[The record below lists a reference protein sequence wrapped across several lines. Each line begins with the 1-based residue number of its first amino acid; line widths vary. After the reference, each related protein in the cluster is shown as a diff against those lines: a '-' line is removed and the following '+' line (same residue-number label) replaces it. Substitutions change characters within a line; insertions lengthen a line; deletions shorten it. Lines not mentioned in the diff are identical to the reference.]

1 VSTAAAEQITY
12 EDLYQRWEKGNW
24 RATEIDF
31 SRDAVD
37 WQEKFTDFERK
48 AAIWNYSLFF
58 WGEDAVTDNL
68 SPLIDAAPR
77 EEQKYFLATQ
87 QVDEARHAVFF
98 KRFFHEVAGIGDGSM
113 AGGLNAIAPELTWGY
128 RKTFEMLDRVTG
140 ELRRDKS
147 RTALARAVT
156 MYHMIVEA
164 SLAQPGQHFIDDY
177 LTERQVLPGFRE
189 GMRNV
194 ALDEQRH
201 IAFGVRILYDLQRE
215 DPDVPEA
222 VADLLREALP
232 FTTALFVPPGWDRRY
247 SECFGFTIEDI
258 FEYGVKSFDQRLRAA
273 GMPLEDL
280 PGPVPIPVDLPPRER
295 AERGIAMLQAG
306 FLGEKN
312 GPAARD
318 RDAMALLFDSIRR
331 GVDHRAAPGAAMTL
345 QWDFSDAEPWHVIVD
360 NGSTRAQPGSA
371 AGPDLTFRCR
381 YDDWVDVVAKRT
393 DARKLMLTGRLRP
406 RGSLRVLARLPRLF
420 PG

>member
-1 VSTAAAEQITY
+1 MSAAAEQITY
-12 EDLYQRWEKGNW
+12 EDLYSRWEKGNW
-24 RATEIDF
+24 SATEIDF
-31 SRDAVD
+31 SQDKLD
-37 WQEKFTDFERK
+37 WQDKFTDFERK

-58 WGEDAVTDNL
+58 WGEDAVTDDL
-68 SPLIDAAPR
+68 SPLVDAAPR

-113 AGGLNAIAPELTWGY
+113 AGGLNAILPELTWGY
-128 RKTFEMLDRVTG
+128 RKVFGLLERVTG
-140 ELRRDKS
+140 ELRKDRS
-147 RTALARAVT
+147 ATALARAVT

-164 SLAQPGQHFIDDY
+164 SLAQAGQHFIEDY
-177 LTERQVLPGFRE
+177 LTERDVLPGFRK

-201 IAFGVRILYDLQRE
+201 IAFGVRLLYDLKNQ

-222 VADLLREALP
+222 IADLLREALP
-232 FTTALFVPPGWDRRY
+232 YTTALFVPPGWDRRY
-247 SECFGFTIEDI
+247 SEVFGFTIEDI
-258 FEYGVKSFDQRLRAA
+258 FEYGIKNFESRFRAA
-273 GMPLEDL
+273 GMPLDEL
-280 PGPVPIPVDLPPRER
+280 PGPIPIPMDLPPRER

-312 GPAARD
+312 GPPARD
-318 RDAMALLFDSIRR
+318 RESIELLFDSVRR
-331 GVDHRAAPGAAMTL
+331 GVDHRAAKEPVTIA
-345 QWDFSDAEPWHVIVD
+345 WDFLDAPCWHIRID
-360 NGSTRAQPGSA
+360 NGHTA
-371 AGPDLTFRCR
+371 AGEGTPGDVGLVLRCR
-381 YDDWVDVVAKRT
+381 YDDWVDVIAGRA

-406 RGSLRVLARLPRLF
+406 RGSLRVLARMPRLF